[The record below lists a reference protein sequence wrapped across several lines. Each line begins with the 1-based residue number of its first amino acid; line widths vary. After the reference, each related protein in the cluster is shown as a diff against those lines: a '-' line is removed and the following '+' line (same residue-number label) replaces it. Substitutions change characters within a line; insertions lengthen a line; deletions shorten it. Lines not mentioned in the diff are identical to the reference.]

1 MPIIVII
8 VSGTIGAG
16 KSTLTEMLAQDLETK
31 PFYENVEDNEVLPL
45 FYSNPEKY
53 TFLLQIFFLNKRFLA
68 IKDAFSHD
76 DNVLDRS
83 IYEDSML
90 FHLNADLGR
99 VSEVEVK
106 QYEGLLETML
116 KELEEISPQKKP
128 DLLVYIRVSF
138 ETMLARIKK
147 RGREYEQLEQ
157 DPELYS
163 YYKEL
168 NRRYE
173 EWYEQFDIC
182 PKIVIDGDKYDF
194 VADPACGEQIVQEI
208 KMRAKKMTE
217 EADGQSIR
225 YTTNNP
231 KAKGIFTTK

>member
-8 VSGTIGAG
+8 VAGTIGAG

-182 PKIVIDGDKYDF
+182 PKIR
-194 VADPACGEQIVQEI
+194 I
-208 KMRAKKMTE
+208 KFKRLLTRQRK
-217 EADGQSIR
+217 
-225 YTTNNP
+225 
-231 KAKGIFTTK
+231 

>member
-1 MPIIVII
+1 MKYCRYFILIQ
-8 VSGTIGAG
+8 
-16 KSTLTEMLAQDLETK
+16 KSI
-31 PFYENVEDNEVLPL
+31 L
-45 FYSNPEKY
+45 FI
-53 TFLLQIFFLNKRFLA
+53 TDFLLNKRFLA

-217 EADGQSIR
+217 EADAQSIR

>member
-8 VSGTIGAG
+8 VAGTIGAG

-31 PFYENVEDNEVLPL
+31 PFMRTWKIMKYCRYFILIQKSIL
-45 FYSNPEKY
+45 FI
-53 TFLLQIFFLNKRFLA
+53 TDFLLNKRFLA

-106 QYEGLLETML
+106 YEGLLETML

-147 RGREYEQLEQ
+147 KR
-157 DPELYS
+157 P
-163 YYKEL
+163 
-168 NRRYE
+168 
-173 EWYEQFDIC
+173 
-182 PKIVIDGDKYDF
+182 
-194 VADPACGEQIVQEI
+194 
-208 KMRAKKMTE
+208 
-217 EADGQSIR
+217 
-225 YTTNNP
+225 
-231 KAKGIFTTK
+231 GI

>member
-1 MPIIVII
+1 MIIVA
-8 VSGTIGAG
+8 GTIGAG
-16 KSTLTEMLAQDLETK
+16 KSTLTEMLAQNLETK

-45 FYSNPEKY
+45 FYSNPDKY
-53 TFLLQIFFLNKRFLA
+53 AFLLQIFFLNKRFLA

-99 VSEVEVK
+99 VSQEEVA
-106 QYEGLLETML
+106 QYQGLLETML
-116 KELEEISPQKKP
+116 QELEVIAPPKKP

-147 RGREYEQLEQ
+147 RGRTYEQLEQ
-157 DPELYS
+157 DPGLYA

-168 NRRYE
+168 NKRYE
-173 EWYEQFDIC
+173 EWYENFDVC
-182 PKIVIDGDKYDF
+182 HKIVIDGDKYDF
-194 VADPACGEQIVQEI
+194 VEKPEAGKKIVRLIDQTVRKLDDEASNQPA
-208 KMRAKKMTE
+208 
-217 EADGQSIR
+217 R
-225 YTTNNP
+225 YTTDCE
-231 KAKGIFTTK
+231 KAKGIFS

>member
-1 MPIIVII
+1 M
-8 VSGTIGAG
+8 
-16 KSTLTEMLAQDLETK
+16 
-31 PFYENVEDNEVLPL
+31 EDNEVLPL
-45 FYSNPEKY
+45 FYSNPKSIL
-53 TFLLQIFFLNKRFLA
+53 FIADIFSKQTFLA

-147 RGREYEQLEQ
+147 EVGNMN
-157 DPELYS
+157 S
-163 YYKEL
+163 
-168 NRRYE
+168 
-173 EWYEQFDIC
+173 
-182 PKIVIDGDKYDF
+182 
-194 VADPACGEQIVQEI
+194 
-208 KMRAKKMTE
+208 
-217 EADGQSIR
+217 
-225 YTTNNP
+225 
-231 KAKGIFTTK
+231 

>member
-1 MPIIVII
+1 
-8 VSGTIGAG
+8 
-16 KSTLTEMLAQDLETK
+16 
-31 PFYENVEDNEVLPL
+31 
-45 FYSNPEKY
+45 
-53 TFLLQIFFLNKRFLA
+53 
-68 IKDAFSHD
+68 
-76 DNVLDRS
+76 
-83 IYEDSML
+83 
-90 FHLNADLGR
+90 HLNADLGR

>member
-1 MPIIVII
+1 MIIVA
-8 VSGTIGAG
+8 GTIGAG
-16 KSTLTEMLAQDLETK
+16 KSTLTEMLAQNLETK

-99 VSEVEVK
+99 VSEVEVQ

-138 ETMLARIKK
+138 DTMLERIKK
-147 RGREYEQLEQ
+147 RGRDYEQLEQ
-157 DPELYS
+157 DPELFA

-173 EWYEQFDIC
+173 EWFEHFDVC
-182 PKIVIDGDKYDF
+182 PKMVIDGDTYDF
-194 VADPACGEQIVQEI
+194 VADPVCGEQIVREI
-208 KMRAKKMTE
+208 RTRAEQMSE
-217 EADGQSIR
+217 EADAGAIR
-225 YTTNNP
+225 YTTDRP
-231 KAKGIFTTK
+231 KAKGIFSK

>member
-8 VSGTIGAG
+8 VAGTIGAG

-31 PFYENVEDNEVLPL
+31 PFMRTWKIMKYCRYFILIQKSIL
-45 FYSNPEKY
+45 FI
-53 TFLLQIFFLNKRFLA
+53 TDFLLNKRFLA

-128 DLLVYIRVSF
+128 DLLVYIRVS
-138 ETMLARIKK
+138 LK
-147 RGREYEQLEQ
+147 L
-157 DPELYS
+157 
-163 YYKEL
+163 
-168 NRRYE
+168 
-173 EWYEQFDIC
+173 C
-182 PKIVIDGDKYDF
+182 
-194 VADPACGEQIVQEI
+194 
-208 KMRAKKMTE
+208 
-217 EADGQSIR
+217 
-225 YTTNNP
+225 
-231 KAKGIFTTK
+231 